1 MKILPFNKKIMFVIK
16 KILAREILDSRGNP
30 TVEADLWLA
39 DGSFG
44 RAAVPAGASTGQ
56 YEAKELRD
64 GDHGRFGGLGVLRA
78 VKNINEEIMSKLGKA
93 ELTQKSLDEQ
103 MIELDATTDK
113 SRLGANAILAVSLA
127 FAKAAAQSK
136 RQELYEYF
144 AELSDTKQ
152 ITMPVPMMN
161 ILNGGRHAEGAI
173 DFQEFMIVPIGA
185 SDFNEALRFGAET
198 FHALKKILSARGL
211 STTVGD
217 EGGFAPNL
225 AQNTAGLDLL
235 LEAVEKASFRPGQD
249 IALALDVAASEFYEN
264 DKYELRSEQKSL
276 TGEEL
281 TTFYQELSKNYPLV
295 SLEDGLAE
303 DDWSSFQKLTA
314 VLGDKIQLVG
324 DDLFVTNPARLKQG
338 IEQKVANAV
347 LIKPNQIG
355 TLTETLATIKMA
367 KEAGYA
373 TVISHRSGETTDVTI
388 ADLAVGTAA
397 GQIKSG
403 SLSRGER
410 TAKYNRLLQIAE
422 KLGDQAIYLGQ
433 KIFE

>member
-1 MKILPFNKKIMFVIK
+1 MFVIK

-30 TVEADLWLA
+30 TAEADLWLA

-64 GDHGRFGGLGVLRA
+64 GDHSRFSGLGVLRA
-78 VKNINEEIMSKLGKA
+78 VKNINEEIMSKLDKA
-93 ELTQKSLDEQ
+93 ELTQKSLDER

-144 AELSDTKQ
+144 AELSGTKR

-161 ILNGGRHAEGAI
+161 ILNGGRHAEGTI
-173 DFQEFMIVPIGA
+173 DFQEFMIVPVGA
-185 SDFNEALRFGAET
+185 PNFAEALRFGAET
-198 FHALKKILSARGL
+198 FHALKKILSARDL

-217 EGGFAPNL
+217 EGGFAPKL
-225 AQNTAGLDLL
+225 VQNAAGLDLL
-235 LEAVEKASFRPGQD
+235 LEAIEKAGFRPGPD
-249 IALALDVAASEFYEN
+249 IALALDIAASEFYN
-264 DKYELRSEQKSL
+264 NGQYELKSEQENLS
-276 TGEEL
+276 G
-281 TTFYQELSKNYPLV
+281 QELVAYYQKLVQIYPLI
-295 SLEDGLAE
+295 SIEDGLAE
-303 DDWSSFQKLTA
+303 DDWTSFQKLTA

-355 TLTETLATIKMA
+355 TLTETLETIRMA

-388 ADLAVGTAA
+388 ADLAVGTGA
-397 GQIKSG
+397 GQIKTG
-403 SLSRGER
+403 SPCRGER

-422 KLGDQAIYLGQ
+422 NLGQ
-433 KIFE
+433 DAFYPASEIFN